1 VVIEVA
7 DVTTEWED
15 PSDHRLDEE
24 RRREQC
30 EDEPSSLVWLG
41 LGLSLVGTASSDPN
55 PNAACEGWG
64 SVIAQAGQR
73 GDTAQFIVALAA
85 ELGIAPGE
93 IHTFFA
99 GEHAQTFEACFGFP
113 PPTG

>member
-1 VVIEVA
+1 M
-7 DVTTEWED
+7 
-15 PSDHRLDEE
+15 
-24 RRREQC
+24 RRRA
-30 EDEPSSLVWLG
+30 VVFGVALG

-64 SVIAQAGQR
+64 SLVAQAGQR

-93 IHTFFA
+93 IHAFFA
-99 GEHAQTFEACFGFP
+99 GEHAQSFEACFGFP
-113 PPTG
+113 PPSG